1 MKLPKDRNGRAV
13 KIGSRVRLLGLSGNW
28 FDTLPDSEKENI
40 LSMVGEVFEV
50 EEIDEYGY
58 PWIRK
63 SWHDID
69 NGTCYSHSIA
79 LESYEMELAQHES
92 PL

>member
-1 MKLPKDRNGRAV
+1 MHPLPKDRNGHPV
-13 KIGSRVRLLGLSGNW
+13 KVGARVRLLCLLGKWLEE
-28 FDTLPDSEKENI
+28 LPEDEKCDV

-63 SWHDID
+63 SWSNEDE
-69 NGTCYSHSIA
+69 GTCNSHSIA
-79 LESYEMELAQHES
+79 LEPQEMELVDENA
-92 PL
+92 P